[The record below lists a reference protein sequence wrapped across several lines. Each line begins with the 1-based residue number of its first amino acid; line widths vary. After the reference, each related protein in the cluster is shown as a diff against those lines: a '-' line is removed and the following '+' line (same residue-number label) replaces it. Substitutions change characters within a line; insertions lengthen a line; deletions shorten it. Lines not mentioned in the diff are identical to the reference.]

1 MTMPAPPLPP
11 DAKRLV
17 VRRTYRLLRP
27 VRRLLVFA
35 CLGAVFQSA
44 GTLAAPAIIGIGIDQ
59 GVRAQDLGALNQAA
73 VAFLV
78 AIAAVYGFGRITI
91 LLVARIGE
99 GFLRSLREM
108 VFDHQMRLSLEFYDR
123 SRTGDLVSRMTADV
137 ESLQELI
144 SQGLSMFMV
153 NMLVFF
159 GAIAV
164 MLAMSWQLALG
175 VLVVFP
181 VIVLAARWFRRA
193 SNIAYLALRDRV
205 GGTLSSFQE
214 GIAGVRVVQGFNQ
227 EDVFRHK
234 FRETND
240 RQFRTNLHAEA
251 ITARFTTT
259 LELCHGTSIAIILLF
274 GGFLTG
280 EDIVTVGTLAAFV
293 LYQQNLFEPIQQ
305 MSQLFNTLQASGA
318 ALTKLYELLD
328 EPVVVDDRSDAR
340 DLPSRGRLVV
350 DHASFRYRD
359 GPLVLDDASLTVE
372 AGERV
377 ALVGPTG
384 AGKSTLA
391 KLMVRFYDP
400 VSGSVTFGGV
410 DLRDTIKRSLRSR
423 IVVVPQEGFLFGGTI
438 RDNLLIAKPDATDA
452 QVEHAI
458 EVLDLAPHFSAFP
471 NGLDTLVRE
480 RGANFSAGE
489 RQLVSLVRSALADPE
504 MIVLDEATSS
514 LDPGTEL
521 LVGHSIERLMTGRTV
536 VVIAH
541 RLSTSARADRVAV
554 VQGGRIAEVG
564 HHDQLI
570 EAGGPYAALYDS
582 WMGTSGIEATD
593 APGAG

>member
-1 MTMPAPPLPP
+1 MPDPRLPA
-11 DAKRLV
+11 DVKRLV

-27 VRRLLVFA
+27 VRRLLVLA
-35 CLGAVFQSA
+35 SLGAVLQAA
-44 GTLAAPAIIGIGIDQ
+44 GTLAAPAIIRIGIDE
-59 GVRAQDLGALNQAA
+59 GVRGQDVGALNVAA
-73 VAFLV
+73 IAFLV
-78 AIAAVYGFGRITI
+78 SIAAVYGFGRLTI
-91 LLVARIGE
+91 LLVARVGE

-137 ESLQELI
+137 ESLQELV
-144 SQGLSMFMV
+144 SQGLSMFVV

-164 MLAMSWQLALG
+164 MVAMSWQLALG
-175 VLVVFP
+175 VLVIVP
-181 VIVLAARWFRRA
+181 VIVFAARWFRRA
-193 SNIAYLALRDRV
+193 SNVAYLALRDRV

-251 ITARFTTT
+251 ITARFTTI
-259 LELCHGTSIAIILLF
+259 LELCQGTSIAIILLF
-274 GGFLTG
+274 GGYLTG
-280 EDIVTVGTLAAFV
+280 EDVVTVGTLAAFV

-305 MSQLFNTLQASGA
+305 MSQLFNTLQAAGA
-318 ALTKLYELLD
+318 ALAKLYQLLD
-328 EPVVVDDRSDAR
+328 EPVVVDDLPGAL
-340 DLPSRGRLVV
+340 DLPGRGRLVV

-359 GPLVLDDASLTVE
+359 GPLVLDDVSLTVE

-400 VSGSVTFGGV
+400 VSGSVSFGGV
-410 DLRDTIKRSLRSR
+410 DLRETTKRSLRSR

-438 RDNLLIAKPDATDA
+438 RDNLLIAQPDATDA
-452 QVEHAI
+452 EVEHAI
-458 EVLDLAPHFSAFP
+458 EVLDLAPHFAAFAD
-471 NGLDTLVRE
+471 GLDTLVRE

-504 MIVLDEATSS
+504 VIVLDEATSS

-521 LVGHSIERLMTGRTV
+521 LVGHSIERLMAGRTV

-554 VQGGRIAEVG
+554 VQGGRIVEVG
-564 HHDQLI
+564 SHDELVA
-570 EAGGPYAALYDS
+570 AGGAYTALYAS
-582 WMGTSGIEATD
+582 WMGTNDRATD
-593 APGAG
+593 GS